1 LNKAFDLILKRKA
14 IALETSSLQRD
25 AILSGRYPSLESKVS
40 ELHQIRLQIAD
51 TILQRNDVSDPST
64 LDQLSALNMRKEGL
78 EAELATQIP
87 EFRLRQKLE
96 VVTHQTIL
104 KTLDPKTILVEFV
117 KCPIFD
123 FSIMT
128 TQGGSYWKPARYLAF
143 VLDPKHPKSV
153 RMIDIGNVDSIDR
166 MIAEFR
172 YSITQREDLG

>member
-96 VVTHQTIL
+96 VVTHQQ
-104 KTLDPKTILVEFV
+104 F
-117 KCPIFD
+117 
-123 FSIMT
+123 
-128 TQGGSYWKPARYLAF
+128 
-143 VLDPKHPKSV
+143 
-153 RMIDIGNVDSIDR
+153 
-166 MIAEFR
+166 
-172 YSITQREDLG
+172 